1 VRWILAVEPV
11 AEWTAEAADRFG
23 QWGRA
28 AVATPGAEGV
38 EIESVD
44 REGQAAHT
52 GRQDVPRFVAMLS
65 LWADDQRV
73 VKTVLDAAHDHDVA
87 RVVLFGVEQC
97 RVRHSFPRAWRDGE
111 PTPGLKKSTFWRANP
126 DFGPDW
132 RERYERHA
140 TIVRDHHSSAWQYR
154 QNLLAT
160 HDDDGGWD
168 AVSELWWPTA
178 DGLIERFYNSP
189 ESQRAVR
196 EDTVFVGRAMPIVTR
211 HTILRS
217 PPGTDDTDDAASTT

>member
-1 VRWILAVEPV
+1 
-11 AEWTAEAADRFG
+11 
-23 QWGRA
+23 
-28 AVATPGAEGV
+28 
-38 EIESVD
+38 
-44 REGQAAHT
+44 
-52 GRQDVPRFVAMLS
+52 
-65 LWADDQRV
+65 
-73 VKTVLDAAHDHDVA
+73 VLDAAHDRGVT
-87 RVVLFGVEQC
+87 RVVPFGVEQC
-97 RVRHSFPRAWRDGE
+97 RIRHPFPRTWGDGE

-140 TIVRDHHSSAWQYR
+140 AIVRDHHSSAWQYR
-154 QNLLAT
+154 QNLLST
-160 HDDDGGWD
+160 HDDDAGWD

-217 PPGTDDTDDAASTT
+217 TTVSGATDDAATTT